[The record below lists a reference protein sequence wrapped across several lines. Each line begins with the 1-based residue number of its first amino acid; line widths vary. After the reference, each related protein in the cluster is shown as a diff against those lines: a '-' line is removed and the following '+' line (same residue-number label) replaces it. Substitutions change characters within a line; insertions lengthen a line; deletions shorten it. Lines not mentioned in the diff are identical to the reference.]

1 MLCPPPQLIS
11 FTNGKGYLFYEIPS
25 NIQKVPEIADYRNIG
40 PMEWNSGGGDADTHQ
55 YPLLLGNE
63 TRFGFTITNRG
74 HFTTVCTLINVKSDE
89 HLKMKF
95 VGLGSAQ

>member
-1 MLCPPPQLIS
+1 MKFLPISRRSQKLLII
-11 FTNGKGYLFYEIPS
+11 EILAQWS
-25 NIQKVPEIADYRNIG
+25 GIA
-40 PMEWNSGGGDADTHQ
+40 GGGDADPHQ

-63 TRFGFTITNRG
+63 TRSGFTITYRG
-74 HFTTVCTLINVKSDE
+74 HFATVCTLINVKSDE

>member
-1 MLCPPPQLIS
+1 MLII
-11 FTNGKGYLFYEIPS
+11 EILAQWS
-25 NIQKVPEIADYRNIG
+25 GIA
-40 PMEWNSGGGDADTHQ
+40 GGGGNADPHQ

-63 TRFGFTITNRG
+63 TRFGFTITYRG

>member
-1 MLCPPPQLIS
+1 MKFLPISRRSQKLLII
-11 FTNGKGYLFYEIPS
+11 EILAQWS
-25 NIQKVPEIADYRNIG
+25 GIA
-40 PMEWNSGGGDADTHQ
+40 GGGDTHQ

-63 TRFGFTITNRG
+63 TRFGFTITDRG